1 MFEEMEG
8 SIIKTESKNGKGCSG
23 LLVAAND
30 KFLKIRLLNGKEMI
44 LAIDSLTSI
53 TKTKNQMSTVSMW
66 NE

>member
-1 MFEEMEG
+1 MFGDMIG
-8 SIIKTESKNGKGCSG
+8 NIIKTESKNGKGCSG

-53 TKTKNQMSTVSMW
+53 TKTKNQMSAAVY
-66 NE
+66 